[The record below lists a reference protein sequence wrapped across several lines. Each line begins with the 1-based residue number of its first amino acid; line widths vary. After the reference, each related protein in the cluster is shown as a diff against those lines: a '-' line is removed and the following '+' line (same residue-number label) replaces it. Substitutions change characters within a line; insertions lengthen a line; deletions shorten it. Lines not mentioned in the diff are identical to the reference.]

1 MTWADL
7 AAVPWHQW
15 VIMTFGTAGVV
26 MTQIKAT
33 ERYAC
38 WIGLL
43 GQTGWAA
50 SLDWTPKQVGWC
62 VVSIVCCAAWMW
74 GAWRHWL
81 SGWLD
86 MAVTPTAAP
95 STGRWPP
102 KPRARTTKLRR
113 VK

>member
-1 MTWADL
+1 MTWADF

-26 MTQIKAT
+26 MTQIEAT
-33 ERYAC
+33 QRYAC

-43 GQTGWAA
+43 GQIGWAA

-74 GAWRHWL
+74 GLWRYWL

-86 MAVTPTAAP
+86 MALIPTDAH
-95 STGRWPP
+95 STGPAL
-102 KPRARTTKLRR
+102 PRRRGTKAKLMR